1 VGGGP
6 VFGRRIDPRQP
17 CAARLAAYWAGV
29 PCDCYRAGRIDSGN
43 HAAGSARRVQG
54 TNMTSKQHG
63 QREHIEPAQL
73 RLRTLLYRF
82 IFFDWLFADV
92 GRARTPIERHAATQH
107 NRRMSK
113 YLPVYLRRWSFLTVL
128 DFALGALVERALQAT
143 LLSAWFYTWSCI
155 AAAGAVVI
163 AVAWIFL
170 AQPQQP

>member
-1 VGGGP
+1 
-6 VFGRRIDPRQP
+6 
-17 CAARLAAYWAGV
+17 
-29 PCDCYRAGRIDSGN
+29 
-43 HAAGSARRVQG
+43 
-54 TNMTSKQHG
+54 MTSKPHS
-63 QREHIEPAQL
+63 QRNHIEPAQL

-92 GRARTPIERHAATQH
+92 GRALTPIERHAATQH

-113 YLPVYLRRWSFLTVL
+113 YLPVYLRRWSFLTVF
-128 DFALGALVERALQAT
+128 DYALGALVERALQAT

-155 AAAGAVVI
+155 AATGAVVI